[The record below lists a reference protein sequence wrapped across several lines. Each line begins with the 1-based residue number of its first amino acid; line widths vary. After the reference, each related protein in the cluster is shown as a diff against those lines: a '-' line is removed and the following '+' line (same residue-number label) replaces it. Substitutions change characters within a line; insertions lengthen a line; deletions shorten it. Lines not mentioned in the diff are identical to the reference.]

1 MEKRLRSLFPTVS
14 FPDDSKKQEDNATKP
29 TDPQKK
35 EDQNKPVIPPK
46 PTDPN
51 DSRKNTS
58 DLNHISFFGWL
69 FISFLLLAILSTAGI
84 IVYKVRQLAI
94 SRKPKPADADLNE
107 TIDLSYQP
115 SQRASSFLN
124 DTQPIK

>member
-1 MEKRLRSLFPTVS
+1 MDKKLTELFPTIA
-14 FPDDSKKQEDNATKP
+14 FPDDSKKKDDNSTKP
-29 TDPQKK
+29 IDPQKK
-35 EDQNKPVIPPK
+35 DDQNKKQVLPPT

-51 DSRKNTS
+51 DSRRKSS
-58 DLNHISFFGWL
+58 DLNHISLIGWL
-69 FISFLLLAILSTAGI
+69 VISILLVAILSIAGMI
-84 IVYKVRQLAI
+84 FYKARQLKI
-94 SRKPKPADADLNE
+94 SSTPAVDLNE